1 MWDKNIQTEFIK
13 LILTANLDRMP
24 TWWRSQLEE
33 RQDCNL
39 QQSPKVDQRCWEKG
53 DEREVILAH

>member
-13 LILTANLDRMP
+13 LVLTANLDRVP
-24 TWWRSQLEE
+24 TWWRSHLEE

-39 QQSPKVDQRCWEKG
+39 QRNPKVDQRCWEKG